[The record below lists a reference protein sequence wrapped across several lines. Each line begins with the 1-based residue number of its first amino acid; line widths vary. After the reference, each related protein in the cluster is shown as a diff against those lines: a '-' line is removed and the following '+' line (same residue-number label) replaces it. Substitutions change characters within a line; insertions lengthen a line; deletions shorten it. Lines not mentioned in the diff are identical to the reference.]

1 MKTVEA
7 LGIKLIAK
15 KTDASWIVE
24 VGKTIQGRTECKLS
38 KSIIPKVAVSIVDKI
53 IFVHLYDKNKSDET
67 RKTSKD
73 SNYKTN
79 ACTRTH
85 SYSQTTNNK

>member
-1 MKTVEA
+1 M
-7 LGIKLIAK
+7 
-15 KTDASWIVE
+15 
-24 VGKTIQGRTECKLS
+24 
-38 KSIIPKVAVSIVDKI
+38 IIPKVAVSTVDKI

-73 SNYKTN
+73 SNHKTN
-79 ACTRTH
+79 ACARTH